1 MPSPARI
8 PRNLD
13 HLEGYLNGF
22 NAARKMLAAKEDA
35 QAHFDMV
42 CALAR
47 GMRDKGATRAP
58 KPRRL
63 HRLEADYPD
72 LWRAIDGAIRAAQ
85 HAHPDIQISDR
96 RRSSVVKRAVGQA
109 LAAKAR
115 SGRPDETGVHGLRNA
130 ATSEDV
136 SVGQPPAVE
145 RQTAG
150 GA

>member
-8 PRNLD
+8 PRNRTRI
-13 HLEGYLNGF
+13 EGYLHGF
-22 NAARKMLAAKEDA
+22 NDARKMAAAGDDM

-42 CALAR
+42 CAFAR
-47 GMRDKGATRAP
+47 KAP
-58 KPRRL
+58 VPPQPVRQ
-63 HRLEADYPD
+63 HRLEAAYPD

-85 HAHPDIQISDR
+85 HAHPDIQIPDR
-96 RRSSVVKRAVGQA
+96 RRSSVVKRVVGQI

-115 SGRPDETGVHGLRNA
+115 SGRPDETGAHGLRNA